1 MKLETKICLGSAQFG
16 LNYGIT
22 NTKGKLGF
30 EEVKKII
37 ACANN
42 MGIDCID
49 TAQDYG
55 DAEKVIGSCM
65 QSKRNMKI
73 ISKLKSHRK
82 SNFIKE
88 DIKLLQNDLE
98 ESLKNL
104 KVSELEC
111 LLLHN
116 ENDLL
121 REGNSFLLEWIDKIK
136 QRGLIKNFGV
146 SIYNFKKVD
155 QIKKL
160 NLDIIQLPLSIYDR
174 NNFESGFIDSL
185 NNIPLKIQVRSI
197 YLQGIILSKPNR
209 LPDWIEKSD
218 YESHFLFQNELRRY
232 GITPIQAAINYVK
245 SIKRIHTV
253 VIGITSIREL
263 EEFNEIWNKDF
274 NFDLFKTLN
283 LPLFSKKILDP
294 RQWPIK

>member
-22 NTKGKLGF
+22 NAKGKLGF

-37 ACANN
+37 ECAKD

-65 QSKRNMKI
+65 QGKRNMKI

-136 QRGLIKNFGV
+136 HRGLIKNFGV

-174 NNFESGFIDSL
+174 
-185 NNIPLKIQVRSI
+185 
-197 YLQGIILSKPNR
+197 
-209 LPDWIEKSD
+209 
-218 YESHFLFQNELRRY
+218 
-232 GITPIQAAINYVK
+232 
-245 SIKRIHTV
+245 
-253 VIGITSIREL
+253 
-263 EEFNEIWNKDF
+263 
-274 NFDLFKTLN
+274 
-283 LPLFSKKILDP
+283 
-294 RQWPIK
+294 